1 MSTDASPAPVAP
13 TTPPPAA
20 EAPATPVADRI
31 AAFAAAVG
39 KPDAEIRPAIIAL
52 IGDGADGLVLLA
64 DPTLVTDADLRAALV
79 DAKPPGVALAVFRR
93 HLPALRGTPAPAP
106 AAAAGAPAALSF
118 SILPSVP
125 DEPSFL
131 AALKIGGMLKAEKT
145 DVISA
150 VKAAL
155 ARQVGLYDLPQIL
168 LGKMEE
174 FALKQEEPCG
184 PEFFEVQKLLTQK
197 RYGEILSALG
207 VTGTFVSET
216 KKRAFFSRLDEKLW
230 PALTSFQTQLTS
242 WQQAWM
248 SGAANPAMMMMAMTA
263 SQTGSPMPP
272 GIMAPPDT
280 SALRASAEEVINDI
294 NRVFAG
300 PGIPVAR
307 ALAFDATRIMGV
319 LSNATLPAQVGA
331 ANREQMLKELGLTVG
346 SDMVRMEQGVV
357 RYALGIMALAEVPA
371 DAELAYL
378 AAMIQLGATIPWD
391 KLNAPPP
398 LPRKAAG
405 RRPAGLGGDEDDE

>member
-20 EAPATPVADRI
+20 EAPAIPVTDRI

-39 KPDAEIRPAIIAL
+39 KSDAEIRPAIIAL

-93 HLPALRGTPAPAP
+93 HLPTLRGTPAAAP
-106 AAAAGAPAALSF
+106 DAAAGAPVALNF

-131 AALKIGGMLKAEKT
+131 AALKIGGMLRVERT

-155 ARQVGLYDLPQIL
+155 ARQVGLYDLPEIL
-168 LGKMEE
+168 LTKMED
-174 FALKQEEPCG
+174 FALRQEEPCG

-197 RYGEILSALG
+197 RYGEILSVLG
-207 VTGTFVSET
+207 VPGTFVSGT
-216 KKRAFFSRLDEKLW
+216 KKRAFFGRLGEKLW
-230 PALTSFQTQLTS
+230 PALTNFQTQLTN

-248 SGAANPAMMMMAMTA
+248 SGAANPAMMMMAITA
-263 SQTGSPMPP
+263 SQTGSQLPP

-280 SALRASAEEVINDI
+280 STLHASAEEVINDI

-307 ALAFDATRIMGV
+307 ALALDATRIMSV
-319 LSNATLPAQVGA
+319 LNKTTLPAQVGA
-331 ANREQMLKELGLTVG
+331 TNREQMLKELGLTVG
-346 SDMVRMEQGVV
+346 SDLVRMEQGIV
-357 RYALGIMALAEVPA
+357 RYALSIMALADVPA

-378 AAMIQLGATIPWD
+378 AAMIQLGATIPWE

-398 LPRKAAG
+398 PSRRVTG
-405 RRPAGLGGDEDDE
+405 RRPAGLGGDEEDE